1 MITKSMVSQPST
13 SVAPV
18 VSKKSKNPFATGENN
33 VFLTSTSFG
42 SSPSYGK
49 NMPVSGGYFAGYHN
63 DKPNIVGRR
72 LFIEV

>member
-1 MITKSMVSQPST
+1 MTTT
-13 SVAPV
+13 SSATAVVPV
-18 VSKKSKNPFATGENN
+18 TSKKSNNPFAAGDNN
-33 VFLTSTSFG
+33 VFLTNTSFG
-42 SSPSYGK
+42 SSATYGK